1 MSCRIMGR
9 YLENW
14 ILNEIK
20 KIAINNKKKNIL
32 FEFIPTKKNK
42 ELINNFIKSNNLKKI
57 NKKNIEKIEKQN
69 LKLENKSKAEYYIL
83 NTKQKITNLE
93 IYEK

>member
-1 MSCRIMGR
+1 MGR

-20 KIAINNKKKNIL
+20 KIAINNNKKNIL
-32 FEFIPTKKNK
+32 FEFIPTKNNK

-57 NKKNIEKIEKQN
+57 KRKDTSIIEKQN

-83 NTKQKITNLE
+83 NTKQKISNLK

>member
-32 FEFIPTKKNK
+32 FEFILVDLFKTK
-42 ELINNFIKSNNLKKI
+42 LAV
-57 NKKNIEKIEKQN
+57 
-69 LKLENKSKAEYYIL
+69 LENLI
-83 NTKQKITNLE
+83 
-93 IYEK
+93 